1 MFRSELME
9 SVCTQDINNIHY
21 NDFDNLVMRI
31 LNTLAP
37 IKYKYIRANEAPF
50 MNKEF
55 KKAIMDR
62 SKLKNIYNRGKVKKL
77 TLLIKS
83 NVIYALIY

>member
-9 SVCTQDINNIHY
+9 SLYTQDINNIHS
-21 NDFDNLVMRI
+21 NDFDNLVMRM
-31 LNTLAP
+31 LNTFAP
-37 IKYKYIRANEAPF
+37 IKYKYIRENEAPF

-62 SKLKNIYNRGKVKKL
+62 SKLKNIYVVRCRKEV
-77 TLLIKS
+77 
-83 NVIYALIY
+83 